1 MDVQALRHDRV
12 DADRVDVDGRDGGF
26 TLVEVTITI
35 VIMGV
40 LMAAMSMAIS
50 IVLRTTPDTTDRID
64 DARATRGLST
74 WLAQDTMSTPP
85 YLPETSQGGMN
96 VVTTPTADN
105 NDCGAAGQ
113 NIVHFQWRERTTS
126 TTTFV
131 ANYRFVVVNGSGYV
145 TRYTCSQE
153 GTAAFESRSATRL
166 TPALD
171 PTTPPKASI
180 AFDATGDVE
189 FISFTLTGKSG
200 ETVLIDTSSRNPADF
215 FS

>member
-1 MDVQALRHDRV
+1 MDQHGLRHHR
-12 DADRVDVDGRDGGF
+12 ACAERRDSGF

-40 LMAAMSMAIS
+40 LTAAMAMAIS
-50 IVLRTTPDTTDRID
+50 IVLRTSPDTTDRID

-96 VVTTPTADN
+96 IDTSPAAEN
-105 NDCGAAGQ
+105 NDCGGAGQ

-131 ANYRFVVVNGSGYV
+131 ANYRFVVDDGSGFV
-145 TRYTCSQE
+145 TRYTCFQE
-153 GTAAFESRSATRL
+153 GTSAFQPRSALRL

-171 PTTPPKASI
+171 PTAPPQASVV
-180 AFDATGDVE
+180 FDTTGDVE
-189 FISFTLTGKSG
+189 FISFTLTGKTG

>member
-1 MDVQALRHDRV
+1 MYGALPVQRAGAVR
-12 DADRVDVDGRDGGF
+12 RDSGF

-50 IVLRTTPDTTDRID
+50 IVLRTSPGTTDRID
-64 DARATRGLST
+64 DARSTRGLST

-85 YLPETSQGGMN
+85 YLGETAQGGVN
-96 VVTTPTADN
+96 IDTADTGDN
-105 NDCGAAGQ
+105 NDCGGAGQ
-113 NIVHFQWRERTTS
+113 NIVHLQWRERATT
-126 TTTFV
+126 TMTFV
-131 ANYRFVVVNGSGYV
+131 ANYRFVVENGSGYV
-145 TRYTCSQE
+145 TRYICSQE
-153 GTAAFESRSATRL
+153 GSSAFEAGSAVRL

-171 PTTPPKASI
+171 PTAPPQA
-180 AFDATGDVE
+180 AVVLDAANEVE
-189 FISFTLTGKSG
+189 LISFTLTGKSG

>member
-1 MDVQALRHDRV
+1 MSGAGHRPDR
-12 DADRVDVDGRDGGF
+12 ADTDGRDRGF

-50 IVLRTTPDTTDRID
+50 IVLRTSPSTTDRID

-85 YLPETSQGGMN
+85 YLPETGQGGVN
-96 VVTTPTADN
+96 IDTADTGDN
-105 NDCGAAGQ
+105 NDCGGAGQ

-131 ANYRFVVVNGSGYV
+131 ANYRFVVENGSGYV
-145 TRYTCSQE
+145 TRYTCSQA
-153 GTAAFESRSATRL
+153 GTSAFQPRSAIRL

-171 PTTPPKASI
+171 ATAPPQASI
-180 AFDATGDVE
+180 VLDTTGDVE